1 MVKCYITRTNDHAHE
16 VIKQNLH
23 RTAKL
28 SRGNGYGV
36 GPRYCPSIEKKL
48 ERFPDRNG
56 HNIWLEPE
64 GLNTDVIYPN
74 GISTGVPIDAQL
86 EFLHR
91 IKGLENVKMVK
102 PAYVVDYD
110 YIDPKTV
117 LKHTLETR

>member
-1 MVKCYITRTNDHAHE
+1 M
-16 VIKQNLH
+16 
-23 RTAKL
+23 

-48 ERFPDRNG
+48 ERFPGRDG

-64 GLNTDVIYPN
+64 GLNTNIIYPN
-74 GISTGVPIDAQL
+74 GISTGVPKEAQL
-86 EFLHR
+86 EFLRR